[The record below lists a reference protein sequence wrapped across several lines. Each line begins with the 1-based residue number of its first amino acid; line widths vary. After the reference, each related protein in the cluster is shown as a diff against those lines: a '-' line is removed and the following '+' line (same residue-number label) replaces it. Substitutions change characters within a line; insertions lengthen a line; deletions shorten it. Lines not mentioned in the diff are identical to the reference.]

1 MSIDRDVNSVV
12 EAYRGND
19 YALQEKYAV
28 DKQLIDLLA
37 LQKLKSDREAAAKK
51 IQMEAQ
57 VDPVTV
63 AGQLENENLEAI
75 KQQIVGGMPQ
85 EGILAAAQGGMVR
98 GFAEGGTVRQKIIND
113 YGFDPYDVAE
123 EEGVDPELLMKVIE
137 AESSGKQDSVSEA
150 DAVGLMQ
157 LMPGTARELNVDPT
171 NPLENVRGGARYLK
185 QQLSEFGDIPTALAA
200 YNAGPTLVRN
210 QGIPD
215 YKETR
220 DYINRILGENR
231 AVATNEAEQNLPFDE
246 TVEVDLNEAKQTLP
260 FDETVE
266 VDPDNIEKLLDSSSE
281 DEKIQEEIDREV
293 QRKARGPIVRGGYLP
308 NRVPEGSPAY
318 RKIEKEVSEE
328 VFGEAVDDILKEKLN
343 PNTVQ
348 SDEDY
353 NKALAL
359 KVLRDKGQ
367 IPVEELY
374 EVVKSG
380 QLPEVETKPEVATDT
395 GTSGATTE
403 PPMSAYDKIMEKYGA
418 SYKEQ
423 IDSLNKED
431 RIKRRED
438 RLARLAEINKPEE
451 RSLLDMASDF
461 IAGASASGIGGG
473 GNALR
478 QGELARRKR
487 SKEYQTML
495 LENEEQIDNLA
506 QTLGDQEMAINLTA
520 ATSEYARDVAA
531 TALKIDNEK
540 DRIDFILKAM
550 ELMAKNVDQTVGS
563 NLVVNARLDR
573 GDVAAA
579 SKVGADVRKI
589 LMESPHYQT
598 LQRMLAEM
606 GVSLTGSPSG
616 ASSSG
621 VSADTKRKYM

>member
-1 MSIDRDVNSVV
+1 
-12 EAYRGND
+12 
-19 YALQEKYAV
+19 
-28 DKQLIDLLA
+28 
-37 LQKLKSDREAAAKK
+37 
-51 IQMEAQ
+51 
-57 VDPVTV
+57 
-63 AGQLENENLEAI
+63 
-75 KQQIVGGMPQ
+75 
-85 EGILAAAQGGMVR
+85 
-98 GFAEGGTVRQKIIND
+98 
-113 YGFDPYDVAE
+113 
-123 EEGVDPELLMKVIE
+123 
-137 AESSGKQDSVSEA
+137 
-150 DAVGLMQ
+150 
-157 LMPGTARELNVDPT
+157 
-171 NPLENVRGGARYLK
+171 
-185 QQLSEFGDIPTALAA
+185 
-200 YNAGPTLVRN
+200 
-210 QGIPD
+210 
-215 YKETR
+215 
-220 DYINRILGENR
+220 
-231 AVATNEAEQNLPFDE
+231 
-246 TVEVDLNEAKQTLP
+246 
-260 FDETVE
+260 
-266 VDPDNIEKLLDSSSE
+266 
-281 DEKIQEEIDREV
+281 
-293 QRKARGPIVRGGYLP
+293 
-308 NRVPEGSPAY
+308 
-318 RKIEKEVSEE
+318 
-328 VFGEAVDDILKEKLN
+328 
-343 PNTVQ
+343 
-348 SDEDY
+348 
-353 NKALAL
+353 
-359 KVLRDKGQ
+359 
-367 IPVEELY
+367 
-374 EVVKSG
+374 
-380 QLPEVETKPEVATDT
+380 
-395 GTSGATTE
+395 
-403 PPMSAYDKIMEKYGA
+403 MSAYDKIMEKYGA